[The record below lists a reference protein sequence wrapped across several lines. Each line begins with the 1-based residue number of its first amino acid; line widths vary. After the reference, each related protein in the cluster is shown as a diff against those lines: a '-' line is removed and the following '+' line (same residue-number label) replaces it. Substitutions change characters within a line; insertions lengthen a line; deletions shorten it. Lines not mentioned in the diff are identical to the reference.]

1 MSGPVRADIV
11 VRTGAGISEKSG
23 FDTPRDAD
31 GSWAE
36 ARLDGLSAH

>member
-23 FDTPRDAD
+23 FDTSRDAD
-31 GSWAE
+31 GIWAE
-36 ARLDGLSAH
+36 ARPYSLSAH